1 MKNINDMMKKEDVLV
16 VDVRSEWEYNEGHVK
31 NALNIPLDEIPARL
45 NEFRKLKGPFI
56 LYCRS
61 GNRSGMAVNILKQAG
76 VTNVVNG
83 GSIVDM
89 QKITLN

>member
-1 MKNINDMMKKEDVLV
+1 MKNINDLLKKEDVLV
-16 VDVRSEWEYNEGHVK
+16 VDVRSAWEHNEGHVK
-31 NALNIPLDEIPARL
+31 NALNIPLDEIPGRL
-45 NEFRKLKGPFI
+45 NEFRKRKGPFI

-61 GNRSGMAVNILKQAG
+61 GHRSGMAANILRQAG

-83 GSIVDM
+83 GSIIDM